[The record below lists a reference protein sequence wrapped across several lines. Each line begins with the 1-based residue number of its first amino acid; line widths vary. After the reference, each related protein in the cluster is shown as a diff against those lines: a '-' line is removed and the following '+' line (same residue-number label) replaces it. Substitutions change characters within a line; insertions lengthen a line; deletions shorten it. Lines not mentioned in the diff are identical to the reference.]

1 MIPVVLCMSS
11 EIQSRLRGP
20 EWEPHSVGSIQRC
33 SEEHQFISELILDQP
48 TPPASLPAV
57 SHIVLL
63 GVCVEGYGADVSVV
77 NRPSVT
83 SLCRVQRGYVK
94 HRLIQRRIDVSLL
107 IWLPNKRILWLLY
120 FLKKITVISK
130 NVFFYPM
137 NVTLPSLTCPTE
149 LTQERWSSYR
159 KLVCMVESV
168 IKDYLRVNRLTPL
181 YRHFI
186 RKYPLNTMLRRLLQR
201 YDVLPLYIW
210 WLVVVLTYNSR

>member
-63 GVCVEGYGADVSVV
+63 GVCVEGYGANVSVV

-130 NVFFYPM
+130 NMLHF
-137 NVTLPSLTCPTE
+137 LPNE
-149 LTQERWSSYR
+149 RHLTQPHLSYGAHTGEMIKLQKTCMYGRKCYQRLSS
-159 KLVCMVESV
+159 SQQ
-168 IKDYLRVNRLTPL
+168 VNST
-181 YRHFI
+181 
-186 RKYPLNTMLRRLLQR
+186 
-201 YDVLPLYIW
+201 W
-210 WLVVVLTYNSR
+210 